1 MQRMQKTV
9 RNTKNKNTKCC
20 VRAPD
25 SLLFKSVP
33 CSNQQAMQASS
44 RDNNYYTS
52 VAYWY
57 LALLRLMQLLSLAHS
72 MKSAE
77 KKRRKMYTYAH
88 LD

>member
-57 LALLRLMQLLSLAHS
+57 LALLHLMQLLSLAHS

-77 KKRRKMYTYAH
+77 KKKEEKCIRMHT
-88 LD
+88 